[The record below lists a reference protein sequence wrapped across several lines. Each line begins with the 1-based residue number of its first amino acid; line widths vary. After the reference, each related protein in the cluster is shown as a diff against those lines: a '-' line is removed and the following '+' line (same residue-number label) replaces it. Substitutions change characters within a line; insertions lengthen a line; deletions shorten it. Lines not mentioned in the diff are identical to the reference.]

1 MDFYYTILLLAKSIL
16 STLSKC
22 MLGFVGPILYF
33 LLLTKSILST
43 PPNKSYTY
51 FLYDKT
57 NLFFIMNNLNALKIF
72 QQSYIFNLKNL

>member
-22 MLGFVGPILYF
+22 MLGLVGPILYF

-57 NLFFIMNNLNALKIF
+57 NLFFYHEQPQCI
-72 QQSYIFNLKNL
+72 KNISAILHL